1 MRGRFTVILYYSITR
16 GRYLC
21 QALTFQRKVLL
32 MTNDCSGP
40 AGLDRIKFNLRIII
54 LSPAT
59 LGAGASGGGSAI
71 RPRHM
76 GGGETIARG
85 SPL

>member
-1 MRGRFTVILYYSITR
+1 
-16 GRYLC
+16 
-21 QALTFQRKVLL
+21 

-76 GGGETIARG
+76 RGGETIARG